1 MNTAIAQRDSVLPV
15 VAGESAT
22 ILQIIQQVAMSP
34 TADIDKMERLMA
46 MHERFQ
52 AQQQKQQYDEALSL
66 MQEELPVIGERGGI
80 RDKNGRIQS
89 TYALWEDIN
98 EMIKPVMA
106 KHGFAI
112 TFRTPRNERGI
123 EVEAVLSHR
132 AGHRETTSILL
143 PTDTSG
149 SKNAVQAV
157 ASSVSY
163 GKRYTA
169 GALLNFTT
177 TGEDDDGNGTV
188 AQVTPRVTS
197 VQAAHLAELL
207 EKCSDKAKAAFA
219 GIHGTPASVEKAAF
233 DQVLGMLTKSAKQ
246 NTPEA

>member
-80 RDKNGRIQS
+80 KDKNGRIQS

-98 EMIKPVMA
+98 EMIKPVLA
-106 KHGFAI
+106 RHGFALS
-112 TFRTPRNERGI
+112 FRTPRNERGI
-123 EVEAVLSHR
+123 EVRL
-132 AGHRETTSILL
+132 
-143 PTDTSG
+143 
-149 SKNAVQAV
+149 
-157 ASSVSY
+157 
-163 GKRYTA
+163 
-169 GALLNFTT
+169 
-177 TGEDDDGNGTV
+177 
-188 AQVTPRVTS
+188 
-197 VQAAHLAELL
+197 
-207 EKCSDKAKAAFA
+207 
-219 GIHGTPASVEKAAF
+219 
-233 DQVLGMLTKSAKQ
+233 
-246 NTPEA
+246 